1 LHEIVKAFRR
11 DLAHLLEP
19 GQALDVNKPRAV
31 KVALNPVERI
41 ERTIVRVRG
50 HNAVLASDL
59 AHFYGVQT
67 RALNQAVRRNA
78 ERFPNDFAFR
88 LTRAESIKLERSRSQ
103 TVILK
108 RGRNIK
114 YAPLAFTEHGA
125 IMAASVLSSPRAV
138 QMSIF
143 VVRAFLQMREWIAGR
158 TELAERLA
166 VLERRVGA
174 HDRDLHAIVSAI
186 RRLVAPP
193 VSAKRRIGF
202 TR

>member
-1 LHEIVKAFRR
+1 VSTPE
-11 DLAHLLEP
+11 
-19 GQALDVNKPRAV
+19 QALGVTKRRSGKNTQITKRAQIS
-31 KVALNPVERI
+31 VERI

-50 HNAVLASDL
+50 HNVVLASDL
-59 AHFYGVQT
+59 ALFYGVQT
-67 RALNQAVRRNA
+67 RALNQAVKRNA
-78 ERFPNDFAFR
+78 DRFPVDFAFR
-88 LTRAESIKLERSRSQ
+88 LRPAEISTLKRSRSQ

-125 IMAASVLSSPRAV
+125 IMVASVLSSPGAV

-143 VVRAFLQMREWIAGR
+143 VVRAFLQMREWVASR
-158 TELAERLA
+158 AELADRLA

-174 HDRDLHAIVSAI
+174 HDRDLNAVLSAM
-186 RRLVAPP
+186 RRLIASPI
-193 VSAKRRIGF
+193 SAQRRIGYV

>member
-1 LHEIVKAFRR
+1 VKTPRPALNPKKRR
-11 DLAHLLEP
+11 S
-19 GQALDVNKPRAV
+19 V
-31 KVALNPVERI
+31 KVALIPVERI

-50 HNAVLASDL
+50 HNVVLASDL
-59 AHFYGVQT
+59 ARFYGVRT
-67 RALNQAVRRNA
+67 RALNQAVKRNA
-78 ERFPNDFAFR
+78 ERFPEDFAFR
-88 LTRAESIKLERSRSQ
+88 LTRDESIELQRSRSQ

-143 VVRAFLQMREWIAGR
+143 VVRAFLQMREWVAGR
-158 TELAERLA
+158 AKLAKRLA

-174 HDRDLHAIVSAI
+174 HDGDLHAIVRAI
-186 RRLVAPP
+186 RRLIAPP